1 VQSRAAYT
9 VFFRKVGVGSRNVL
23 HLSLGCSL
31 QAPSHPSPCCERER
45 VHTLPSPQKD
55 PIFFS
60 PNSTSVSNSS
70 IPRAPAPESSD
81 PASQAP
87 IPCGSRV
94 PTLDSRGEEIHP
106 HQARVPL
113 LLVRNPSLFGC
124 GLLVFCCKNH
134 FFAGGSPNIRIF
146 LPPRSIQF
154 VVEY

>member
-1 VQSRAAYT
+1 M
-9 VFFRKVGVGSRNVL
+9 L
-23 HLSLGCSL
+23 HLSMGCSL
-31 QAPSHPSPCCERER
+31 QAPPTPESRCERER
-45 VHTLPSPQKD
+45 VHTLPSPKKG

-60 PNSTSVSNSS
+60 PNSTSVSNTS
-70 IPRAPAPESSD
+70 IPRAPSPESSD
-81 PASQAP
+81 PASPAP